1 MARTTDITS
10 RELHED
16 TSAALRRAESGE
28 HLRVLVG
35 RDVVAQLGPLADE
48 SWVDAVVMEARV
60 RNAQADS
67 SLQVDLDALQPDTL
81 ADL

>member
-1 MARTTDITS
+1 
-10 RELHED
+10 
-16 TSAALRRAESGE
+16 
-28 HLRVLVG
+28 VG